1 MRSMFGRLRSD
12 DELFSR
18 RISLNDMERIRDG
31 WTEKCEAANLR
42 LGKAVNKE
50 LTKRVKGCSTA
61 DGGKP
66 KLELKNCE
74 LDDKQVKF
82 LMVNL
87 AVTPV
92 IAKLDLRGNSITNK
106 VGALSRSL
114 HYTTLLILWYA
125 YKQS

>member
-1 MRSMFGRLRSD
+1 MKTLWGRKKSD

-18 RISLNDMERIRDG
+18 RISLDDMERIRDG
-31 WTEKCEAANLR
+31 WSEKCEAANLR
-42 LGKAVNKE
+42 LSKAVNNE
-50 LTKRVKGCSTA
+50 LTKRVKGCSSG

-66 KLELKNCE
+66 KLELKNCD

-106 VGALSRSL
+106 VGGSLVVSISPRYLS
-114 HYTTLLILWYA
+114 Y
-125 YKQS
+125 